1 MSFGRVTGPDRISL
15 KDTTRRKAGSD
26 RGLPR
31 SYHHNSHAHYE
42 VRNLIRHWITF
53 LSFN

>member
-1 MSFGRVTGPDRISL
+1 MSFGQVKGPDRIH
-15 KDTTRRKAGSD
+15 DATRRKGGSD

-31 SYHHNSHAHYE
+31 SYHHNSHARYE

-53 LSFN
+53 LSFC